1 MVIGI
6 YVLVLVV
13 TGLLM
18 WVFWVDDFDGAFIVA
33 LCILGVEILVAVI
46 AGPAYL
52 VSDYTCSQVAEKM
65 GVEYDYG
72 FFTGCF
78 VKDSDGR
85 WYNYNQQ
92 RIIK

>member
-33 LCILGVEILVAVI
+33 LCVLAVELVVAGVV
-46 AGPAYL
+46 GPAYL
-52 VSDYTCSQVAEKM
+52 VGSYTCSQVAEKL

-78 VKDSDGR
+78 VKDENGK

-92 RIIK
+92 RIVK